1 MRRREF
7 ITLLGG
13 AAVAWPVVARAQQSA
28 MPVVGFLHIL
38 PPEDVPAAWLAGFR
52 QGLKE
57 AGFVQG
63 QNVAIEFRWANGHP
77 ERLPGLAAELVDR
90 KVAAIFAAG
99 GNNPAKAAKAATTTT
114 PIVFLTGGDPV
125 KAGIIAS
132 LNRPGGNLT
141 GVSLL
146 GTELEAKRFGLLN
159 EIVPGTATIGVL
171 VNSIFPDA
179 NLQVR
184 ALQEAA
190 DATKRKISIVQI
202 NSEAEIDFAIAAFAQ
217 QGAGG
222 ILARPG
228 PVLYWLNASRSW
240 HWRPDI
246 GYLLSILTAALQALA
261 ASSVTAPTLRT
272 ALGRQALTSEKFSKV
287 PGLATCR
294 SRSRPSS
301 SSSSTSRPPRHF
313 GLTLSPQLIA
323 SADEVIE

>member
-202 NSEAEIDFAIAAFAQ
+202 NSEAEIDSAIAAFAQ
-217 QGAGG
+217 QG
-222 ILARPG
+222 
-228 PVLYWLNASRSW
+228 V
-240 HWRPDI
+240 
-246 GYLLSILTAALQALA
+246 AALQIAQAPFFTGRREQIVALA
-261 ASSVTAPTLRT
+261 ARYRLPAVYPHRGFTSIGGLLSYGTDFADSF
-272 ALGRQALTSEKFSKV
+272 RQAGAYVGKILKGS
-287 PGLATCR
+287 GLATCR

-301 SSSSTSRPPRHF
+301 SSSSTSRPPRH
-313 GLTLSPQLIA
+313 LA
-323 SADEVIE
+323 SRCHRNSLPVPTR